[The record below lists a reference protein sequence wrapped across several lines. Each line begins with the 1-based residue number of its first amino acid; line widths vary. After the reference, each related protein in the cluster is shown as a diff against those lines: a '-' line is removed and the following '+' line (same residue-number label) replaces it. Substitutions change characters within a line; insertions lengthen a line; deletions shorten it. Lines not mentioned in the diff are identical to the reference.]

1 MSVETTMVR
10 APGGRE
16 LCVETGGRPDGK
28 PVLIHHGS
36 PGSRLL
42 VDDWVSDATEDGV
55 RLIGYDRPGYGRS
68 TPDPAR
74 TVADCAAD
82 VRAIAAALGYDRIAM
97 WGISGGGPHALAC
110 AAMLPDLVC
119 AVASLASIAPYGSP
133 DLDYFTDMGQ
143 DNVDDIQL
151 FLRDRAAAHEKLASD
166 REGLLQATA
175 ETVTAGIESL
185 ISPADA
191 AALRSGLDEYLLRS
205 MQLGL
210 EPGDEGWWEDCRVH
224 VEDWGFSF
232 DDIAVPVQL
241 WHGRN
246 DKFVPFQHGEWL
258 AEQIPGVEAH
268 LSDDDGHLTLLFKLR
283 AIHAWLLA
291 HF

>member
-1 MSVETTMVR
+1 MSVDTTMVR
-10 APGGRE
+10 ASGGRE
-16 LCVETGGRPDGK
+16 LCVETGGDANGR

-36 PGSRLL
+36 PGARLL
-42 VDDWVSDATEDGV
+42 FADWVSDAAEDGV
-55 RLIGYDRPGYGRS
+55 RLICYDRPGYGRS
-68 TPDPAR
+68 TPHPGR
-74 TVADCAAD
+74 IVADCVAD
-82 VRAIAAALGYDRIAM
+82 VRAIAAALGYDRIAV

-110 AAMLPDLVC
+110 AALLPDLVC
-119 AVASLASIAPYGSP
+119 AVASLASIAPYGPP
-133 DLDYFTDMGQ
+133 DLDFFTDMGQ

-151 FLRDRAAAHEKLASD
+151 LLRDPAAAHEKLASD

-175 ETVTAGIESL
+175 ATVTDGIESL

-210 EPGDEGWWEDCRVH
+210 EPGDQGWWEDGQVH

-232 DDIAVPVQL
+232 DDIELPVQL
-241 WHGRN
+241 WHGRH

-258 AEQIPGVEAH
+258 AKQIPGAEAH

-283 AIHAWLLA
+283 QIHAWLLE